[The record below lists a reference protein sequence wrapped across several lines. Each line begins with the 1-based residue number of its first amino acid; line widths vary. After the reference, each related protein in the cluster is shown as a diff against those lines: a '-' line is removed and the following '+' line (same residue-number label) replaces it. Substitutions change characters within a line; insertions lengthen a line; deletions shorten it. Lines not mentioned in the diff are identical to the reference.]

1 LDAPLFIF
9 SEKYAILRYMTIIV
23 LGGGIARN
31 GILPDFVKTRLEKAK
46 EIFIKNNSAKILFC
60 GRYSFLY
67 SKSNHPLK
75 TEAQAGKEYL
85 AKIGVP
91 KKFIYLENKSKDTIG
106 NAYYAKKLY
115 FIPRQEKEATIIT
128 SDFHLERSKFIFKK
142 IFGTGYDFKFI
153 ATPSNLKSG
162 NKAKIFERQKEL
174 LKKTQELLKNMPDGN
189 HNFLKGK
196 LYKIKYY
203 REKRPSWVANFVSK
217 GNKN

>member
-1 LDAPLFIF
+1 
-9 SEKYAILRYMTIIV
+9 MTIVV
-23 LGGGIARN
+23 LGGGIAKN

-46 EIFIKNNSAKILFC
+46 EIFIKNASAKILFC

-67 SKSNHPLK
+67 SKNNRPTK

-85 AKIGVP
+85 LKIGIP
-91 KKFIYLENKSKDTIG
+91 GKNIYLENKSKDTIG

-115 FIPRQEKEATIIT
+115 FIPRQEKEAIIIT
-128 SDFHLERSKFIFKK
+128 SDFHLERSRFIFKK
-142 IFGTGYDFKFI
+142 IFGSGYNFKFI
-153 ATPSNLKSG
+153 ATPSNLKSE
-162 NKAKIFERQKEL
+162 NKTKIFARQKEL
-174 LKKTQELLKNMPDGN
+174 LKKTQELLKNMRGGD

-203 REKRPSWVANFVSK
+203 REKRPSWVSNFVSK